1 MGYIY
6 LITNTVNGKQYVG
19 QTQRED
25 IHMRWKQHKC
35 CDSKSIGTYIAR
47 AYKKYG
53 IEKFKFQIICICFD
67 EACNDFEIEYIK
79 KFNTLAPNG
88 YNLESG
94 GGNSKHHPDTKKKI
108 SEASKGRKAS
118 AETRT
123 KISLNSPNRGKKF
136 TEEEIQALSIAKKE
150 MWQKKRDDGT
160 YDDFVKKVYSHRKN
174 EGMFKKG
181 QAKIYDNRKAIGKY
195 NKDGTLL
202 ETFTST
208 VDAAKVLGVDA
219 SRVSKVCRQLKGFKS
234 INGFIL
240 KYL

>member
-118 AETRT
+118 DATRA

-136 TEEEIQALSIAKKE
+136 TEEEIQALSLAKKK

-160 YDDFVKKVYSHRKN
+160 YDDFVKKVYSDRKN

-181 QAKIYDNRKAIGKY
+181 QGQIFDNRKPVGKY
-195 NKDGTLL
+195 DKDGTLL
-202 ETFTST
+202 ETFTSA
-208 VDAAKVLGVDA
+208 VDAGKQTSINGSTISA
-219 SRVSKVCRQLKGFKS
+219 VCRQ
-234 INGFIL
+234 NGKNKTAGGYIWKFI
-240 KYL
+240 